1 MDTSNNSGLI
11 LLVEDDLNLGF
22 VVQDILKS
30 EGFRVHLCKD
40 GKEGLMQFNK
50 ESYDLCLLDVMMPK
64 KDGFSL
70 AEDIRKVNEEVPIIF
85 LTAREMA
92 EDKIKGLRLGADDY
106 ITKPFSAEELILR
119 IKAILKRNPK
129 FKEDIREKSTYTI
142 GNYTF
147 NSTNFELTIG
157 GKRIKLTRKEAD
169 LLKILANHLGQV
181 IEREIIAN
189 MVWGDDSYF
198 VGRSMDV
205 FITKLRK
212 HLSEDPRVAIANVHG
227 VGFRLEVVANDE

>member
-1 MDTSNNSGLI
+1 METAAHHGLI
-11 LLVEDDLNLGF
+11 LLVEDDINLGF
-22 VVQDILKS
+22 VIQDILKS
-30 EGFRVHLCKD
+30 EGFRVHLSKD

-50 ESYDLCLLDVMMPK
+50 ESYDLCLLDIMMPK

-70 AEDIRKVNEEVPIIF
+70 AEDIRKIDSEIPIIF
-85 LTAREMA
+85 LTAREMT
-92 EDKIKGLRLGADDY
+92 EDKIKGLRIGADDY

-119 IKAILKRNPK
+119 MKAILKRSPK
-129 FKEDIREKSTYTI
+129 FKEESREKNMLTI
-142 GNYTF
+142 GLFTF
-147 NSTNFELTIG
+147 NAANFELTIDS
-157 GKRIKLTRKEAD
+157 KRIKLTKKEAD
-169 LLKILANHLGQV
+169 LLKILAAHMGLV

-212 HLSEDPRVAIANVHG
+212 HLSDDSRIAITNVHG
-227 VGFRLEVVANDE
+227 VGFRLEVNEQ

>member
-1 MDTSNNSGLI
+1 MEQHRAQI
-11 LLVEDDLNLGF
+11 LLVEDDINLGF

-50 ESYDLCLLDVMMPK
+50 EPYDLCLLDVMMPK

-70 AEDIRKVNEEVPIIF
+70 AEDIRKVNQDVPIIF

-142 GNYTF
+142 GNYVF
-147 NSTNFELTIG
+147 NSTNFEVTLDS
-157 GKRIKLTRKEAD
+157 KRIKLTKKEAD
-169 LLKILANHLGQV
+169 LLKILATHLGQV

-212 HLSEDPRVAIANVHG
+212 HLSEDQRIAIANVHG
-227 VGFRLEVVANDE
+227 VGFRLEVTNE

>member
-1 MDTSNNSGLI
+1 METTSNTGLI

-50 ESYDLCLLDVMMPK
+50 ETYDLCLLDVMMPK

-70 AEDIRKVNEEVPIIF
+70 AEDIRKVNQEVPIIF

-142 GNYTF
+142 GNYVF
-147 NSTNFELTIG
+147 NSTNFELTLDS
-157 GKRIKLTRKEAD
+157 KRIKLTKKEAD
-169 LLKILANHLGQV
+169 LLKILATHLGQV

-212 HLSEDPRVAIANVHG
+212 HLSEDQRIAIANVHG
-227 VGFRLEVVANDE
+227 VGFRLEVTND

>member
-1 MDTSNNSGLI
+1 METAAHHGLI
-11 LLVEDDLNLGF
+11 LLVEDDINLGF
-22 VVQDILKS
+22 VIQDILKS
-30 EGFRVHLCKD
+30 EGFRVHLSKD

-50 ESYDLCLLDVMMPK
+50 ESYDLCLLDIMMPK

-70 AEDIRKVNEEVPIIF
+70 AEDIRKIDSEIPIIF
-85 LTAREMA
+85 LTAREMT
-92 EDKIKGLRLGADDY
+92 EDKIKGLRIGADDY

-119 IKAILKRNPK
+119 MKAILKRSPK
-129 FKEDIREKSTYTI
+129 FKEESREKNMLTI
-142 GNYTF
+142 GLFTF
-147 NSTNFELTIG
+147 NAANFELTIDS
-157 GKRIKLTRKEAD
+157 KRIKLTKKEAD
-169 LLKILANHLGQV
+169 LLKILAAHMGQV

-212 HLSEDPRVAIANVHG
+212 HLSDDSRIAITNVHG
-227 VGFRLEVVANDE
+227 VGFRLEVNEQ

>member
-1 MDTSNNSGLI
+1 MEETSNSGLI

-50 ESYDLCLLDVMMPK
+50 ETYDLCLLDVMMPK

-119 IKAILKRNPK
+119 IKAILK
-129 FKEDIREKSTYTI
+129 
-142 GNYTF
+142 
-147 NSTNFELTIG
+147 
-157 GKRIKLTRKEAD
+157 
-169 LLKILANHLGQV
+169 
-181 IEREIIAN
+181 
-189 MVWGDDSYF
+189 
-198 VGRSMDV
+198 
-205 FITKLRK
+205 
-212 HLSEDPRVAIANVHG
+212 
-227 VGFRLEVVANDE
+227 

>member
-1 MDTSNNSGLI
+1 METLPHHGLI
-11 LLVEDDLNLGF
+11 LLVEDDINLGF

-70 AEDIRKVNEEVPIIF
+70 AEDIRKIDGDIPIIF
-85 LTAREMA
+85 LTAREMT
-92 EDKIKGLRLGADDY
+92 EDKIKGLRIGADDY

-119 IKAILKRNPK
+119 MKAVLKRNPK
-129 FKEDIREKSTYTI
+129 FKEESREKNTLTI
-142 GNYTF
+142 GLFAF
-147 NSTNFELTIG
+147 NAANFELTIDS
-157 GKRIKLTRKEAD
+157 KRIKLTKKEAD
-169 LLKILANHLGQV
+169 LLKILAAHMGQV

-212 HLSEDPRVAIANVHG
+212 HLSDDSRIAITNVHG
-227 VGFRLEVVANDE
+227 VGFRLEVNE

>member
-1 MDTSNNSGLI
+1 METTSNSGLI
-11 LLVEDDLNLGF
+11 LLVEDDMNLGF
-22 VVQDILKS
+22 VIQDILKS

-50 ESYDLCLLDVMMPK
+50 ETYDLCLLDVMMPK

-70 AEDIRKVNEEVPIIF
+70 AEDIRKVNQEVPLIF

-92 EDKIKGLRLGADDY
+92 EDKIKGLRIGADDY

-129 FKEDIREKSTYTI
+129 FKEDIRDKSSYTI
-142 GNYTF
+142 GNYVF
-147 NSTNFELTIG
+147 NSNNFELTIDN
-157 GKRIKLTRKEAD
+157 KRIKLTKKEAD
-169 LLKILANHLGQV
+169 LLKILATHTGQV

-212 HLSEDPRVAIANVHG
+212 HLSEDERIAIVNVHG
-227 VGFRLEVVANDE
+227 VGFRLEVSN